1 MSSEPEVWRV
11 LSALAARNGVAH
23 DLGVELVEGRLG
35 YARLALTVQDRMVG
49 GHGICQGG
57 YIFTL
62 ADMTGAYACLTHNR
76 QTVTQT
82 AHITYVSPAQRG
94 ERLVAEAVELTR
106 TKRSATY
113 DVRVAAADGR
123 LVALF
128 RGQWRLMDGP
138 AFDPSGAQTSVVR
151 P

>member
-1 MSSEPEVWRV
+1 MSSDSEAMEI
-11 LSALAARNGVAH
+11 LSAIAARNGVGR
-23 DLGVELVEGRLG
+23 DLGVELLEGRAG
-35 YARLALTVQDRMVG
+35 YARLALSVSDRMVG

-62 ADMTGAYACLTHNR
+62 ADMTGAYACLTRNV
-76 QTVTQT
+76 QCVTQT

-94 ERLVAEAVELTR
+94 ERLEAEAVELARTR
-106 TKRSATY
+106 RSATY
-113 DVRVAAADGR
+113 DVRVTAAGR

-128 RGQWRLMDGP
+128 RGQWRILEGT
-138 AFDPSGAQTSVVR
+138 AIPS

>member
-1 MSSEPEVWRV
+1 MSSDAEAAEVI
-11 LSALAARNGVAH
+11 AAIAARNVVAQ
-23 DLGVELVEGRLG
+23 DLGVELVEGRAG
-35 YARLALTVQDRMVG
+35 FARLAMVVSERMVG

-62 ADMTGAYACLTHNR
+62 GDMAGAYACLSRNT
-76 QTVTQT
+76 QCLTQT

-106 TKRSATY
+106 TRRSGTY
-113 DVRVAAADGR
+113 DVRVTAGER

-128 RGQWRLMDGP
+128 RGQWRILE
-138 AFDPSGAQTSVVR
+138 TSVLPAR
-151 P
+151 AAS

>member
-1 MSSEPEVWRV
+1 MSPDEEAAGI
-11 LSALAARNGVAH
+11 LAALAARNFVAT
-23 DLGVELVEGRLG
+23 DLGVELVEGRAG
-35 YARLALTVQDRMVG
+35 FARLALTVQDRMVG

-62 ADMTGAYACLTHNR
+62 ADMAGAYACLSRNT
-76 QTVTQT
+76 QCLTQT

-106 TKRSATY
+106 TRRSGTY
-113 DVRVAAADGR
+113 DVRVTAGER

-128 RGQWRLMDGP
+128 RGQWRILE
-138 AFDPSGAQTSVVR
+138 TSVLPAR
-151 P
+151 ATS

>member
-1 MSSEPEVWRV
+1 MSPDEEAAEI
-11 LSALAARNGVAH
+11 LAAIAARNSVAS
-23 DLGVELVEGRLG
+23 DLGVELVEGRAG
-35 YARLALTVQDRMVG
+35 FARLAMTVLDRMVG

-62 ADMTGAYACLTHNR
+62 ADMTGAYACLSR
-76 QTVTQT
+76 GEQCLTQT

-106 TKRSATY
+106 TRRSATY
-113 DVRVAAADGR
+113 DVRIAVGDR

-128 RGQWRLMDGP
+128 RGLWRIAETP
-138 AFDPSGAQTSVVR
+138 
-151 P
+151 

>member
-1 MSSEPEVWRV
+1 MSSDSEAAAILAAV
-11 LSALAARNGVAH
+11 AARNGVGR
-23 DLGVELVEGRLG
+23 DLGVELIEGRLG
-35 YARLALTVQDRMVG
+35 YARLALAVADRMVG

-62 ADMTGAYACLTHNR
+62 ADMTGAYACLSRNV
-76 QTVTQT
+76 QCVTQT

-94 ERLVAEAVELTR
+94 ERLVAEAIEMAKTR
-106 TKRSATY
+106 RSATY
-113 DVRVAAADGR
+113 DVRVMVDDR

-128 RGQWRLMDGP
+128 RGQWRILEGGP
-138 AFDPSGAQTSVVR
+138 QSLAAPR

>member
-1 MSSEPEVWRV
+1 MGPDEEAAAI
-11 LSALAARNGVAH
+11 LAALAARNFVAT
-23 DLGVELVEGRLG
+23 DLGIELVEGRAG
-35 YARLALTVQDRMVG
+35 FARLALTVLDRMVG

-62 ADMTGAYACLTHNR
+62 ADMAGAYACLSRNT
-76 QTVTQT
+76 QCLTQT

-106 TKRSATY
+106 TRRSGTY
-113 DVRVAAADGR
+113 DVRVTAGER

-128 RGQWRLMDGP
+128 RGQWRILETAALP
-138 AFDPSGAQTSVVR
+138 VR
-151 P
+151 AAS

>member
-1 MSSEPEVWRV
+1 MSADQDAARI
-11 LSALAARNGVAH
+11 LAAIAARNGVAR
-23 DLGVELVEGRLG
+23 DLGIEFVEGRVG
-35 YARLALTVQDRMVG
+35 YARLALIVLDKMVG

-62 ADMTGAYACLTHNR
+62 ADMTGAYACLSHNR

-94 ERLVAEAVELTR
+94 ERLEAEAVELARTR
-106 TKRSATY
+106 RSATY
-113 DVRVAAADGR
+113 DVRVAGGDGR

-128 RGQWRLMDGP
+128 RGQWRISETP
-138 AFDPSGAQTSVVR
+138 VVTET
-151 P
+151 PKP

>member
-1 MSSEPEVWRV
+1 
-11 LSALAARNGVAH
+11 
-23 DLGVELVEGRLG
+23 
-35 YARLALTVQDRMVG
+35 MVG

-62 ADMTGAYACLTHNR
+62 ADMAGAYACLSR
-76 QTVTQT
+76 GEQCLTQT

-106 TKRSATY
+106 TRRSATY
-113 DVRVAAADGR
+113 DVRITVGDR

-128 RGQWRLMDGP
+128 RGLWRITETP
-138 AFDPSGAQTSVVR
+138 AVR
-151 P
+151 S

>member
-1 MSSEPEVWRV
+1 MSSDPDAWTI
-11 LSALAARNGVAH
+11 LSAIAARNGVGR
-23 DLGVELVEGRLG
+23 DLGVELIEGRLG
-35 YARLALTVQDRMVG
+35 YARLALTVADRMVG

-82 AHITYVSPAQRG
+82 AHITYVSPARRG
-94 ERLVAEAVELTR
+94 ERLVAEAVEQTR

-128 RGQWRLMDGP
+128 RGQWRIMDAP
-138 AFDPSGAQTSVVR
+138 ALDASGAQTEVVR

>member
-1 MSSEPEVWRV
+1 MSSEPDARQI
-11 LSALAARNGVAH
+11 LSSVAARNGVAR
-23 DLGVELVEGRLG
+23 DLGIELVEGRLG

-62 ADMTGAYACLTHNR
+62 ADMTGAYACLSHNR

-106 TKRSATY
+106 TRRSATY
-113 DVRVAAADGR
+113 DVRVTAGDGR

-128 RGQWRLMDGP
+128 RGQWRIMEAP
-138 AFDPSGAQTSVVR
+138 AIDPSGAPTAVVR
-151 P
+151 S

>member
-1 MSSEPEVWRV
+1 MSADADAMQI
-11 LSALAARNGVAH
+11 LSTIAARNGVGR
-23 DLGVELVEGRLG
+23 DLGIELVEGRAG
-35 YARLALTVQDRMVG
+35 YARLALVVADRMVG

-62 ADMTGAYACLTHNR
+62 ADMTGAYACLSRGTSCL
-76 QTVTQT
+76 TQT

-94 ERLVAEAVELTR
+94 ERLEAEAVELARTR
-106 TKRSATY
+106 RSATY
-113 DVRVAAADGR
+113 DVRVSVADR

-128 RGQWRLMDGP
+128 RGQWRVLETP
-138 AFDPSGAQTSVVR
+138 ALGTAVPR

>member
-1 MSSEPEVWRV
+1 MSSDAE
-11 LSALAARNGVAH
+11 AARILTAIATRNGVGR
-23 DLGVELVEGRLG
+23 DLGVELVEGRAG
-35 YARLALTVQDRMVG
+35 YARLAFVVSDRMVG

-62 ADMTGAYACLTHNR
+62 ADMTGAYACLSRGTSCL
-76 QTVTQT
+76 TQT

-94 ERLVAEAVELTR
+94 ERLEAEAIEVTR
-106 TKRSATY
+106 TRRSATY
-113 DVRVAAADGR
+113 DVRVTVGDR

-128 RGQWRLMDGP
+128 RGLWRVLETP
-138 AFDPSGAQTSVVR
+138 AVPS

>member
-1 MSSEPEVWRV
+1 MSSDNEAMQI
-11 LSALAARNGVAH
+11 LTAIATRNGVGR
-23 DLGVELVEGRLG
+23 DLGVELVEGRAG
-35 YARLALTVQDRMVG
+35 YARLALVVSDRMVG

-62 ADMTGAYACLTHNR
+62 ADMTGAYACLSRNNSCL
-76 QTVTQT
+76 TQT

-106 TKRSATY
+106 TRRSATY
-113 DVRVAAADGR
+113 DVRVSVGER

-128 RGQWRLMDGP
+128 RGLWRVLDTP
-138 AFDPSGAQTSVVR
+138 ALPT

>member
-1 MSSEPEVWRV
+1 MSPDEEAAGI
-11 LSALAARNGVAH
+11 LGALAARNFVAT
-23 DLGVELVEGRLG
+23 DLGVELVEGRAG
-35 YARLALTVQDRMVG
+35 FARLALTVQDRMVG

-62 ADMTGAYACLTHNR
+62 ADMAGAYACLSRNT
-76 QTVTQT
+76 QCLTQT

-106 TKRSATY
+106 TRRSGTY
-113 DVRVAAADGR
+113 DVRVTAGER

-128 RGQWRLMDGP
+128 RGQWRILE
-138 AFDPSGAQTSVVR
+138 TSVLPAR
-151 P
+151 AAS